1 LPHEADLLE
10 GIEGFCQENNITLGV
25 FTAIGAVKSARLAY
39 YDQESREYRGF
50 AVDEPMEMVSCTGN
64 ISLRDGQPIVHAHL
78 ALSDGEGRTISG
90 HLMPG
95 TPIFACEIFIQ
106 ELLGEP
112 LVRRHDEETGLPLWW
127 RGSTHL
133 WLVGVVECAGLIER
147 GEDVLL
153 YQALR

>member
-1 LPHEADLLE
+1 MIANSYERGRSFLGRLPLE
-10 GIEGFCQENNITLGV
+10 GDLAGSIEGFCRENGITLGM
-25 FTAIGAVKSARLAY
+25 FTALGAVKSARLAY

-50 AVDEPMEMVSCTGN
+50 AVDEPMEMVSCMGN

-90 HLMPG
+90 HLMSG

-112 LVRRHDEETGLPLWW
+112 LVRRQDEETGLPLWR
-127 RGSTHL
+127 RG
-133 WLVGVVECAGLIER
+133 
-147 GEDVLL
+147 
-153 YQALR
+153 

>member
-1 LPHEADLLE
+1 MGRLPLDGDLLKS
-10 GIEGFCQENNITLGV
+10 IEGVCQGNGITLGV
-25 FTAIGAVKSARLAY
+25 FAALGAVKSARLAY

-50 AVDEPMEMVSCTGN
+50 AVDEPREMVSCMGN

-90 HLMPG
+90 HLMSG

-112 LVRRHDEETGLPLWW
+112 LVRRQDEETGVPLWQ
-127 RGSTHL
+127 RG
-133 WLVGVVECAGLIER
+133 
-147 GEDVLL
+147 
-153 YQALR
+153 

>member
-1 LPHEADLLE
+1 MTANSYERGRSFLGRLPHEGDLLKS
-10 GIEGFCQENNITLGV
+10 IERFCQENGITLGV
-25 FTAIGAVKSARLAY
+25 FTALGAVKSARLAY
-39 YDQESREYRGF
+39 YDQVSREYKGF
-50 AVDEPMEMVSCTGN
+50 AVDQPMEIVSCTGN

-112 LVRRHDEETGLPLWW
+112 LVRKKDEETGVPLWG
-127 RGSTHL
+127 RG
-133 WLVGVVECAGLIER
+133 
-147 GEDVLL
+147 
-153 YQALR
+153 